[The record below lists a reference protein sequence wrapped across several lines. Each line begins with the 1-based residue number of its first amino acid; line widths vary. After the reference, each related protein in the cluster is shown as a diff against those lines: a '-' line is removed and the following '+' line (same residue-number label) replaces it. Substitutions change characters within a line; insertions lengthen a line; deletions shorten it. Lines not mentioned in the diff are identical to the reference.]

1 MYLDNTGR
9 LTMHEDAPEPDKDEI
24 KLSMLQLLGKVTAMN
39 GKLQAWQ
46 DSWDKKTKDEIDE
59 LEYQA
64 KHLMAEFI
72 EIVLT
77 EDERKTPDMAKF
89 IDEFYSEDTN

>member
-1 MYLDNTGR
+1 
-9 LTMHEDAPEPDKDEI
+9 
-24 KLSMLQLLGKVTAMN
+24 
-39 GKLQAWQ
+39 
-46 DSWDKKTKDEIDE
+46 
-59 LEYQA
+59 
-64 KHLMAEFI
+64 MAEFI